1 MRERAVE
8 KISASGPGAIKP
20 LVQCIAGDNHTAA
33 ASARVALRALAHQAA
48 APGREDERAEVSDAL
63 LAEVSGTHPVKVRRW
78 LLRLVSFTGRDESIP
93 ELTKLLADSEVG
105 EMAPT
110 FTLMSL
116 DGKGETD
123 LASFRGKRP
132 VVLFFGSYT

>member
-1 MRERAVE
+1 MVYFEKNGLMGWRKLSMGRLQLIVTLSLVFTMFVWAVLPRQSRAWQTE
-8 KISASGPGAIKP
+8 DRRSSGDG
-20 LVQCIAGDNHTAA
+20 G
-33 ASARVALRALAHQAA
+33 
-48 APGREDERAEVSDAL
+48 
-63 LAEVSGTHPVKVRRW
+63 GT
-78 LLRLVSFTGRDESIP
+78 
-93 ELTKLLADSEVG
+93 EVG

>member
-1 MRERAVE
+1 MVYFEKNGLMGWRKLAMGRLQLIVTFLLVFTMFVGVMLPWQSRAWR
-8 KISASGPGAIKP
+8 
-20 LVQCIAGDNHTAA
+20 T
-33 ASARVALRALAHQAA
+33 
-48 APGREDERAEVSDAL
+48 EDRRSNGGGG
-63 LAEVSGTHPVKVRRW
+63 GT
-78 LLRLVSFTGRDESIP
+78 
-93 ELTKLLADSEVG
+93 EVG

-116 DGKGETD
+116 DGKGETN

>member
-1 MRERAVE
+1 MGRLQLIVTLFLVFTMFVGVMLPRQSRGWRTEDRQ
-8 KISASGPGAIKP
+8 SSGSG
-20 LVQCIAGDNHTAA
+20 
-33 ASARVALRALAHQAA
+33 
-48 APGREDERAEVSDAL
+48 
-63 LAEVSGTHPVKVRRW
+63 SGT
-78 LLRLVSFTGRDESIP
+78 
-93 ELTKLLADSEVG
+93 EVG